1 MKTKS
6 GKGIVLIICILS
18 ISLLSG
24 CTNWKKKYNNL
35 NVEYQNALG
44 RLEQKDRIVAENQKV
59 IEDLQRQL
67 AEGKKLTGFEG
78 LDDVRIDTEKGTLTV
93 TLPDTILFDSGKATL
108 KKASISELNQIVSTL
123 RTNQTYSGKNIDVV
137 GNTDTDPIKK
147 SNWQDNWQ
155 LSAERALTV
164 VRYMIDQ
171 GIAPDRIRAVGCGE
185 AQPVAPNT
193 SSSGKA
199 KNRRVEIV
207 IHMR

>member
-1 MKTKS
+1 MKTRSSKV
-6 GKGIVLIICILS
+6 IVLIICTLS

-44 RLEQKDRIVAENQKV
+44 RLENKDRIIAENQKV
-59 IEDLQRQL
+59 LDDLQRKL
-67 AEGKKLTGFEG
+67 AEGQKIGGFGDLETTV
-78 LDDVRIDTEKGTLTV
+78 DAQKGTLTV
-93 TLPDTILFDSGKATL
+93 KIPDTILFDSGKAAL
-108 KKASISELNQIVSTL
+108 KKASISELNQVISTL
-123 RTNQTYSGKNIDVV
+123 KNDQMYAGKDIDVV
-137 GNTDTDPIKK
+137 GNTDSDPIKK

-155 LSAERALTV
+155 LSTERALTV
-164 VRYMIDQ
+164 LRYMIDQ
-171 GIAPDRIRAVGCGE
+171 GIAPDRVRAVGCGE

-193 SSSGKA
+193 SASGKS

>member
-6 GKGIVLIICILS
+6 SKAIVLIICILS

-35 NVEYQNALG
+35 NVEYQNAIG

-67 AEGKKLTGFEG
+67 AEGKKISGFGDLELTA
-78 LDDVRIDTEKGTLTV
+78 DAQKGKLTV
-93 TLPDTILFDSGKATL
+93 KIPDTILFDSGKAAL
-108 KKASISELNQIVSTL
+108 KQASISELNQVISTL
-123 RTNQTYSGKNIDVV
+123 KNDQMYAGKDIDVV
-137 GNTDTDPIKK
+137 GNTDSDPIKK

-155 LSAERALTV
+155 LSTERALTV
-164 VRYMIDQ
+164 LRYMIDH
-171 GIAPDRIRAVGCGE
+171 GISAERIRAVGCGE
-185 AQPVAPNT
+185 AQPVVPNT
-193 SSSGKA
+193 SASGKA

-207 IHMR
+207 IHMI